1 MTELDSL
8 KLLVYLAKTWLIGVD
23 KSKLKELVI
32 SLNMLVV
39 RVAKNRLYFI
49 LVSFLF
55 LFSF

>member
-8 KLLVYLAKTWLIGVD
+8 GLSVYLAKTWLIGVD